1 MTSSASSDVLRIWRW
16 SCNVRKCRWR
26 SRSPTF
32 IIIMSNLMS
41 TYRVVGGQNGKGL
54 IPTPFFYLYWLFTV
68 TKKRCFPQFRVRRIG
83 CLLWHRHDC
92 FLSLVY
98 EDVAELLFQFKLKI
112 WSSPFYYS
120 PNEKWRLNCSK
131 VALHAPIFLRGK
143 YVRFYDCMR
152 FCHENAISAA
162 DCSARLRLT
171 NLFRTKK

>member
-1 MTSSASSDVLRIWRW
+1 MLAITFAGDLHHHHEQSNVDISSCWGTKWKRFD
-16 SCNVRKCRWR
+16 
-26 SRSPTF
+26 
-32 IIIMSNLMS
+32 
-41 TYRVVGGQNGKGL
+41 TY
-54 IPTPFFYLYWLFTV
+54 PFSYLYWLFTV
-68 TKKRCFPQFRVRRIG
+68 TKKRCFPQVRVRRIG

-112 WSSPFYYS
+112 WSSPFHYS

-152 FCHENAISAA
+152 FRHENATVLLIV
-162 DCSARLRLT
+162 RLG
-171 NLFRTKK
+171 